1 MESAKPLAPPASSPL
16 RAGSPAASDFSLLSP
31 LALDTLAERD
41 TLLSRMFA
49 ALLCLVTSLLPLMGN
64 LPKRVEALY
73 ALVMTAVVAA
83 MRKLRLRRARATER
97 SVGGGQAHDVLHFR
111 GVDRRRHR
119 VLFLGEAGVGK
130 SSLSAAIQ
138 AQIPVERRIPSD
150 GLASADRAAHTSERG
165 CTLAVIVWTAQQ
177 QTPMKAYALKWRTVA
192 YDDAGPA
199 TPVAVVCNMSDVA
212 PCPMPEIDAM
222 RGTQIPALA
231 ISALRGTNLAAL
243 WVLLEHSAAH
253 GSTSS
258 SPPSTTGTQEAP
270 KATAATAAT
279 ASDDASP
286 AAAPL
291 GSSSFELQNRASVLI
306 TESGCGEPPAPTAR
320 TASSTGAAES
330 TLRFRTNA
338 AAVAHASDT
347 KGSRAPQPPRPR
359 PPPQQKLR
367 EEQQQRRPQP
377 LSPTTPPH
385 SSPSPASIVVN
396 DAELSWLSSQERF
409 ALPSS
414 SSPKSSFVRENEC
427 HSSPTAIKGGHK
439 GGELHEHEYGSTYSS
454 EQLDAHQSRSM
465 GALHEDEGGVHG
477 YEHTY

>member
-1 MESAKPLAPPASSPL
+1 MVTTKPLASSPL
-16 RAGSPAASDFSLLSP
+16 RAGSPAASEISLLSP
-31 LALDTLAERD
+31 LALDTFAERD
-41 TLLSRMFA
+41 TLLSRFFA

-97 SVGGGQAHDVLHFR
+97 SAGGEQAHDVLHFR
-111 GVDRRRHR
+111 GVDRKRHS

-138 AQIPVERRIPSD
+138 AQIPVERRISSN

-192 YDDAGPA
+192 FDDAGPA

-231 ISALRGTNLAAL
+231 ISALRGTNLGAL
-243 WVLLEHSAAH
+243 WLLLEHSAAH
-253 GSTSS
+253 GPRSS
-258 SPPSTTGTQEAP
+258 SPLSTTGTQEAP

-291 GSSSFELQNRASVLI
+291 GSSSFELHSGPI

-330 TLRFRTNA
+330 TLRFRSNA
-338 AAVAHASDT
+338 AAAAHASDT

-359 PPPQQKLR
+359 PPQQQKLH
-367 EEQQQRRPQP
+367 EEQQQWRPQP

-396 DAELSWLSSQERF
+396 DAELSRLSSQDRF

-414 SSPKSSFVRENEC
+414 SSPNSSFV
-427 HSSPTAIKGGHK
+427 STSPTAIKGGHM
-439 GGELHEHEYGSTYSS
+439 GGELHEHEYGSTYSR

-465 GALHEDEGGVHG
+465 GLLHEEEGGAHG

>member
-1 MESAKPLAPPASSPL
+1 MLTTKPLASSHL
-16 RAGSPAASDFSLLSP
+16 RAGSPAATEISLLSP
-31 LALDTLAERD
+31 LALDTFAERD
-41 TLLSRMFA
+41 TLLSRFFA

-97 SVGGGQAHDVLHFR
+97 SAGGEQAHDVLHFR
-111 GVDRRRHR
+111 GVDRKRHS

-138 AQIPVERRIPSD
+138 AQIPVERRISSN

-192 YDDAGPA
+192 FDDAGPA

-231 ISALRGTNLAAL
+231 ISALRGTNLGAL
-243 WVLLEHSAAH
+243 WLLLEHSAAH
-253 GSTSS
+253 GPRSS
-258 SPPSTTGTQEAP
+258 SPLSTTGTQEAP

-291 GSSSFELQNRASVLI
+291 GSSSFELHSGPI

-330 TLRFRTNA
+330 TLRFRSNA
-338 AAVAHASDT
+338 AAAAHASDT

-359 PPPQQKLR
+359 PPQQQKLH
-367 EEQQQRRPQP
+367 EEQQQWRPQP

-396 DAELSWLSSQERF
+396 DAELSRLSSQDRF

-414 SSPKSSFVRENEC
+414 SSPNSSFVRT
-427 HSSPTAIKGGHK
+427 SPTAIKGGHM
-439 GGELHEHEYGSTYSS
+439 GGELHEHEYGSTYSR

-465 GALHEDEGGVHG
+465 GLLHEEEGGAHG